1 MNLARL
7 QRHLLCGFTQERTS
21 LKVTFSI
28 EFYYH
33 RIFVNCGY
41 AMSTPDRS
49 IENDKT
55 LIGKNNSFRDQS
67 LGTQDTITN
76 ENKRGE
82 EFPEASHGMDLKS
95 RYEIISSIGQGGMGH
110 VYLAQDRTL
119 ARKVAIKRIKSHS
132 DSTVR
137 RFLVEARAIAQIT
150 HYNIVQIFD
159 YGHDADG
166 PYLILEY
173 VDGGTLADLLKAG
186 PLKVDQSINI
196 TCRLAEGLVKAHEL
210 GIIHR
215 DIKPANILMTKDG
228 QPKLTD
234 FGLARDEHTDSAH
247 TVTGAILGTIDF
259 MSPEQLN
266 DATATDA
273 RSDLWSLAVTF
284 YQMVTGKSPRMIK
297 FNLLPSNLKDFVIKA
312 LEDDPAERYQTAR
325 EFVDNLI
332 RQINSP
338 AVNHINMD
346 YIQTDDL
353 QTGECTN
360 CHVVNESIRKYCRR
374 CGNRLRLNCLECGTE
389 MPVWDK
395 ICGECGGNQL
405 TIMRA
410 IKIKCENFIVECEDL
425 LSNYAFD
432 EAERVLQEIQGI
444 DKTRFESY
452 FVLFEDIQSRINQ
465 SRQEIQ
471 VYISKSWDES
481 QILSKSKRYQEAVN
495 LFKMLPDKILG
506 SEIKEKMSEWNQKI
520 IEIEQLSNDIE
531 RALKQNDCNGLLR
544 KIERLISI
552 GNTNESYF
560 QIRDSLKERN
570 ANSKI
575 EFTQLISNA
584 ERLRG
589 KGDLKNAA
597 DLLANAVSIL
607 NRQITED
614 NHDYEA
620 PTKLLD
626 SAEKTRCLT
635 IYQLALA
642 YERSLE
648 CDQALSVLDNIPSEY
663 NKVEDQGKLYE
674 KSAIIQ
680 DIEISRRKIEK
691 YDEIKRKIEKC
702 IELSRFDQF
711 HSLIQELQSIEDPKM
726 EVYNK
731 WAFDINL
738 KVQSE
743 IKDLDEFQKTK
754 RDETYLRAMKLLN
767 EGNAIN
773 SWNLIKDIDIEIITE
788 KNALGRNET
797 AIISSFELKIL
808 EHDNIL
814 ATPLLINEHAIV
826 GFHIGYDFSTAAY
839 VNDRHLPIL
848 LPLQNVK
855 GIQYSPEDRE
865 VFQMPSKCIIHD
877 NELCYNIEILET
889 CSDSNKIGF
898 GTDFLPFATNPS
910 FTKIKLINLCH
921 LILSELIRRTQQILD
936 VQLDAIVIT
945 VPLTFSCEVRN
956 ALQESALS
964 LGIKVIGLIEEQVA
978 IASYYYLVDRPSSL
992 NSKSMGLNFALFN
1005 SLKNGVVV
1013 RLSDHSF
1020 EVVGIIDSMVY
1031 KSIVSDYFTIHNLL
1045 KTIEEC
1051 IFIETHNII
1060 KNEVALS
1067 HAKDDIKKAAE
1078 SIIKDP
1084 DLMSYKELSICIN
1097 KIIVKVS
1104 CKTIQDSVRSFN
1116 TNLESL
1122 IYEVCWCIERTT
1134 GKPIS
1139 FRMVNNSE
1147 FLFLSQM
1154 TDSILRE
1161 LPGITVYDSIISSA
1175 LGAATRSYLAVQDW
1189 TYRDLPLCLDEPRII
1204 KYPRRLKQNI
1214 GIVIDEGVNSSLIII
1229 YKEGVYTLFPER
1241 TFGVKRLD
1249 KMQNTLNFKIVSST
1263 SSLLSDS
1270 KLLFSICYD
1279 PSKGTDDYRIR
1290 DLNNI
1295 YDDRFS
1301 VTIIFRVDE
1310 LIISVVDHLL
1320 AKVKYLMCDFSV
1332 DGHTDFDL
1340 FYR

>member
-1 MNLARL
+1 MWF
-7 QRHLLCGFTQERTS
+7 HPRTDF
-21 LKVTFSI
+21 LKSHIFDRI
-28 EFYYH
+28 YYH

-67 LGTQDTITN
+67 LGSQDTITN

-119 ARKVAIKRIKSHS
+119 ARKVAIKRIKSQS

-137 RFLVEARAIAQIT
+137 RFLVEARAIAQVT

-332 RQINSP
+332 RQNNSP

-395 ICGECGGNQL
+395 ICGECGGNQS

-410 IKIKCENFIVECEDL
+410 TKIKCENFILECEDL

-432 EAERVLQEIQGI
+432 EAERVLQEIQAI

-452 FVLFEDIQSRINQ
+452 FVLFDDIQSRINQ

-481 QILSKSKRYQEAVN
+481 QILSKTNRYQEAVN

-531 RALKQNDCNGLLR
+531 RALKQNNYNGLLR

-552 GNTNESYF
+552 GNTNGSYL

-626 SAEKTRCLT
+626 ITEKTRCLT
-635 IYQLALA
+635 IYQLALS

-663 NKVEDQGKLYE
+663 NKVEHQGKLYE
-674 KSAIIQ
+674 KSTIIQ
-680 DIEISRRKIEK
+680 NIEISRRKIEK
-691 YDEIKRKIEKC
+691 YDDIKRKIEKC
-702 IELSRFDQF
+702 IDLSRYDQF
-711 HSLIQELQSIEDPKM
+711 HSLIQELQSIEDPQM
-726 EVYNK
+726 EVYAK
-731 WAFDINL
+731 WAIDINL

-743 IKDLDEFQKTK
+743 IKDLDEFLKNK
-754 RDETYLRAMKLLN
+754 RDESYSRAVELLN
-767 EGNAIN
+767 EGKAIN
-773 SWNLIKDIDIEIITE
+773 AWNLIKDIDIGILTE
-788 KNALGRNET
+788 KHALVRNET
-797 AIISSFELKIL
+797 EIISSFELKIL
-808 EHDNIL
+808 EHDKLLGESIQTSSADCMYLLNEVDDL
-814 ATPLLINEHAIV
+814 LERFNGSKPLIDIKDKICTKLSKFTGNLNQSRIITNS
-826 GFHIGYDFSTAAY
+826 IGYKMRY
-839 VNDRHLPIL
+839 I
-848 LPLQNVK
+848 
-855 GIQYSPEDRE
+855 SPGE
-865 VFQMPSKCIIHD
+865 FQMG
-877 NELCYNIEILET
+877 
-889 CSDSNKIGF
+889 SNIGF
-898 GTDFLPFATNPS
+898 SSEKPVRKIRIDYGFFIGLTEVTQEQFSSVMGNNPS
-910 FTKIKLINLCH
+910 EYRNPNYPVENVSWEDAQVFCNKMSDIHTEKSKGYLYRLPHEAEWEYACRAGSQSEFNFGDDHELLDDYAWYDRNSSGSPHEVATKKPNCWGLYDMHGNVMEWCQEIYYPYSGLSQDLSLNLNENGARIYRGGGWSSIAYGCR
-921 LILSELIRRTQQILD
+921 SSYRFRRSRSPFCNGIGFRVVMRLAQHILD
-936 VQLDAIVIT
+936 
-945 VPLTFSCEVRN
+945 
-956 ALQESALS
+956 QETN
-964 LGIKVIGLIEEQVA
+964 E
-978 IASYYYLVDRPSSL
+978 
-992 NSKSMGLNFALFN
+992 FN
-1005 SLKNGVVV
+1005 SVMHSNLK
-1013 RLSDHSF
+1013 
-1020 EVVGIIDSMVY
+1020 
-1031 KSIVSDYFTIHNLL
+1031 
-1045 KTIEEC
+1045 
-1051 IFIETHNII
+1051 
-1060 KNEVALS
+1060 
-1067 HAKDDIKKAAE
+1067 
-1078 SIIKDP
+1078 
-1084 DLMSYKELSICIN
+1084 
-1097 KIIVKVS
+1097 
-1104 CKTIQDSVRSFN
+1104 
-1116 TNLESL
+1116 
-1122 IYEVCWCIERTT
+1122 
-1134 GKPIS
+1134 
-1139 FRMVNNSE
+1139 
-1147 FLFLSQM
+1147 
-1154 TDSILRE
+1154 
-1161 LPGITVYDSIISSA
+1161 
-1175 LGAATRSYLAVQDW
+1175 
-1189 TYRDLPLCLDEPRII
+1189 
-1204 KYPRRLKQNI
+1204 
-1214 GIVIDEGVNSSLIII
+1214 
-1229 YKEGVYTLFPER
+1229 
-1241 TFGVKRLD
+1241 
-1249 KMQNTLNFKIVSST
+1249 
-1263 SSLLSDS
+1263 
-1270 KLLFSICYD
+1270 
-1279 PSKGTDDYRIR
+1279 
-1290 DLNNI
+1290 
-1295 YDDRFS
+1295 
-1301 VTIIFRVDE
+1301 
-1310 LIISVVDHLL
+1310 
-1320 AKVKYLMCDFSV
+1320 
-1332 DGHTDFDL
+1332 
-1340 FYR
+1340 